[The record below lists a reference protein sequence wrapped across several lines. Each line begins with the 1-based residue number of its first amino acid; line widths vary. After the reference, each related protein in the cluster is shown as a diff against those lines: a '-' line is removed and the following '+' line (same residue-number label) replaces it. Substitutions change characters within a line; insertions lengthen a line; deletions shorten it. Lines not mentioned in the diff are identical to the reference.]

1 MSDQGQPAVVESSPA
16 IGNGMTDKDQVSNSD
31 NKSGV
36 PSILQDQETAETK
49 QPKQRQGDAPDG
61 GVAAWLVVLGAWC
74 VSFCSF
80 GWLNSIGVFQEYY
93 QTELLSHYSPSTISW
108 IPSLLIAIVM
118 GLGPFVG
125 TLYDHFGPRWLL
137 LIGSILHIFGVMMAS
152 LGTQYYQILL
162 AQGVCSA
169 IGISGIFQP
178 AVTATLGWFNH
189 KRGAAIG
196 VLFTGSSIGGIIF
209 PIMISHLIRELGFGW
224 AMRICAFL
232 MLFLLTLANL
242 TVRAYVPP
250 HPHKITGAE
259 LVKPLTEID
268 FLLIIAGFF
277 CFSYGFFAIITYLPV
292 QALNAGMS
300 ADLVQYLLPI
310 LNAGSLFGRLSAGII
325 GDKIGRFNVFIVVCF
340 LSGIWVLALW
350 LPDSSDPALIAF
362 AVLFGLFSGAYV
374 SLITPMVAQI
384 APLRELGFRSG
395 IVQFSIAIGGLTTNP
410 INGAILDGAGGW
422 VGLKVFSG
430 VFCIAGTAFVLAAR
444 IRRIGWKVSV
454 RF

>member
-1 MSDQGQPAVVESSPA
+1 MSDQGQAAVVESSQA
-16 IGNGMTDKDQVSNSD
+16 IGNQMTDKDQIRNSD
-31 NKSGV
+31 SKSGV
-36 PSILQDQETAETK
+36 PPILQDEETAETE
-49 QPKQRQGDAPDG
+49 QRKPEEGGAPDG
-61 GVAAWLVVLGAWC
+61 GTAAWLVVLGAWC

-93 QTELLSHYSPSTISW
+93 QTDLLSHYSPSTISW

-152 LGTQYYQILL
+152 LGTEYYQILL

-189 KRGAAIG
+189 RRGAAIG

-224 AMRICAFL
+224 AMRISAFL
-232 MLFLLTLANL
+232 MLFLLILANL

-250 HPHKITGAE
+250 HPHEVTRAE
-259 LVKPLTEID
+259 LLKPLTEID
-268 FLLIIAGFF
+268 FLLLIAGFF
-277 CFSYGFFAIITYLPV
+277 CFSYGFFATITYLPV
-292 QALNAGMS
+292 QALNAGMN

-310 LNAGSLFGRLSAGII
+310 LNAGSLLGRLSAGVV

-350 LPDSSDPALIAF
+350 LPDSNDPALIAF
-362 AVLFGLFSGAYV
+362 AVLFGFFSGAYV

-422 VGLKVFSG
+422 VGLRVFSG
-430 VFCIAGTAFVLAAR
+430 VFCLAGAAFVFAAR
-444 IRRIGWKVSV
+444 IRRIGWKVSIG
-454 RF
+454 F

>member
-1 MSDQGQPAVVESSPA
+1 
-16 IGNGMTDKDQVSNSD
+16 MTDTDQISNPDS
-31 NKSGV
+31 KSGA
-36 PSILQDQETAETK
+36 PSSVQDQETAETK
-49 QPKQRQGDAPDG
+49 RPKPQEGDAPDG
-61 GVAAWLVVLGAWC
+61 GTAAWLVVLG
-74 VSFCSF
+74 
-80 GWLNSIGVFQEYY
+80 IGVFQEYY
-93 QTELLSHYSPSTISW
+93 QTDLLSHYSPSTIAW

-118 GLGPFVG
+118 GLVSSNIPTVGDTQEVNSVQGPFIG

-137 LIGSILHIFGVMMAS
+137 LIGSIMHIFGVMMAS
-152 LGTQYYQILL
+152 LGTEYYQILL

-178 AVTATLGWFNH
+178 AVTATLGWFNQR
-189 KRGAAIG
+189 RGAAIG
-196 VLFTGSSIGGIIF
+196 ILFTGSSIGGIIF

-224 AMRICAFL
+224 AMRISAFL
-232 MLFLLTLANL
+232 MLFLLILANL
-242 TVRAYVPP
+242 TVRGYVPP
-250 HPHKITGAE
+250 HPHKVTRAE
-259 LVKPLTEID
+259 LLKPLTEVD
-268 FLLIIAGFF
+268 FLLLIAGFF

-292 QALNAGMS
+292 QALNAGMN

-310 LNAGSLFGRLSAGII
+310 LNAGSLFGRLSAGVI
-325 GDKIGRFNVFIVVCF
+325 GDKIGRFNVFIIVCF

-362 AVLFGLFSGAYV
+362 AVLFGFFSGAYV

-444 IRRIGWKVSV
+444 IRRIGWKVAI